1 MASVFQIKPLL
12 PVLVTDISPVYCKFH
27 GKDFEER
34 FHLLEIPYKRN
45 SLDIVI
51 DLLAKSDWRT
61 LNPDPDTIEFIFKEE
76 V

>member
-1 MASVFQIKPLL
+1 MFQIQPLL
-12 PVLVTDISPVYCKFH
+12 LVLVTDISPVYCKFH

-45 SLDIVI
+45 CLDIVI

-61 LNPDPDTIEFIFKEE
+61 LNPDTNMIEFIFKEE

>member
-1 MASVFQIKPLL
+1 M
-12 PVLVTDISPVYCKFH
+12 
-27 GKDFEER
+27 
-34 FHLLEIPYKRN
+34 EIPYKRN